1 MALGAAWHGVRG
13 LWLVGRRETVAAVN
27 SDLRRGGVE
36 RGSGRGIGG
45 RENDCGFPVHKAPV
59 KLIERR
65 RRQRPG
71 EDGRTT
77 EQHRG
82 RRCGLS
88 AREGWERANERHGR
102 AEAGAGSSPRR
113 SINVG
118 GSWGRGHDSCGGRG
132 RV

>member
-1 MALGAAWHGVRG
+1 
-13 LWLVGRRETVAAVN
+13 
-27 SDLRRGGVE
+27 
-36 RGSGRGIGG
+36 
-45 RENDCGFPVHKAPV
+45 V

-71 EDGRTT
+71 EDGGTT

-102 AEAGAGSSPRR
+102 ARR
-113 SINVG
+113 ARGLHLGTRST
-118 GSWGRGHDSCGGRG
+118 WAGRGGVGTTVAG
-132 RV
+132 